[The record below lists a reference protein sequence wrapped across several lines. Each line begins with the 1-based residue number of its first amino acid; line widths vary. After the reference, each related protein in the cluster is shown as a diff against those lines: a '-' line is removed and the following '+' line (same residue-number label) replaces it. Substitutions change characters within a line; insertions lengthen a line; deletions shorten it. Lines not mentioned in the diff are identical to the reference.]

1 MTMIQHQKRPTI
13 QHQSRERAKIKR
25 SDWFAIDD
33 SEEGSEILRPFN
45 SVTNLVSTGD
55 QLFFKVRI
63 DSQYQ
68 FWTSD
73 GAVQRTQQVKDL
85 YPDLEPNLP
94 QDLFEIDG
102 VLLHSPIDNNE
113 DIEISNGI
121 KLIPDD

>member
-13 QHQSRERAKIKR
+13 QHQSREQAKIKR

-33 SEEGSEILRPFN
+33 SEEGSKILRPFN